1 MGDERVARRQI
12 GRKGSMARMWL
23 MMGSDGQ
30 RQLVEAGRQLIM
42 QRTGLTARDLR
53 NLDPMLTY
61 PSTIVGRDKAMV
73 LNLEQIK
80 AIITAHEVLLLN
92 SRDPSVIPFVDELHA
107 RIIDHHCI
115 ATTDHSQEG
124 QNGEDKGEIKR
135 DSSNNIKILPFEFVV
150 LEACLEAVISSLEN
164 EANILE
170 LEAFPALDK
179 LTSKIS
185 TLNLERVRH
194 IKSRLVALTSRVQKV
209 RDELENLLDDDGDMA
224 ELYLTDKLARQKF
237 EIFSAA
243 SSMNN
248 IEDDMITNRVLQQD
262 IVDRTRPE
270 ISLEQGEDLIDH
282 EDYENVVSGEISG
295 TQDAAVSSSAPN
307 VQELEMLLGAR
318 LSESRVYVNS
328 FCLGA
333 YFVQIGATLNKL
345 AALAEYV
352 EDTEDYIN
360 ITLDDKQN
368 RILQAGV
375 QIGTASVIVNF
386 FVVVTGIFGM
396 NIHIDIY
403 DSPVNSVFVET
414 VFGCTA
420 TCIVLYFL
428 AMFWYKKRRIL

>member
-1 MGDERVARRQI
+1 MMGEERVARRQI
-12 GRKGSMARMWL
+12 GRKGSMARTWL
-23 MMGSDGQ
+23 MMSSEGQ
-30 RQLVEAGRQLIM
+30 RQMVEAGRQSIM
-42 QRTGLTARDLR
+42 RRTGLTARDLR
-53 NLDPMLTY
+53 NLDPMLSY

-107 RIIDHHCI
+107 RILNHHCT
-115 ATTDHSQEG
+115 APTTDHPQEG
-124 QNGEDKGEIKR
+124 QNGKDRSEIKR
-135 DSSNNIKILPFEFVV
+135 DSSNNVKILPFEFVV
-150 LEACLEAVISSLEN
+150 LESCLEAVISSLEN

-194 IKSRLVALTSRVQKV
+194 IKSRLVALTSRVQRV
-209 RDELENLLDDDGDMA
+209 RDQLENLLDDDGDMA
-224 ELYLTDKLARQKF
+224 ELYLTDKLAQQQF

-243 SSMNN
+243 SSINN
-248 IEDDMITNRVLQQD
+248 NGDDMTANQVLQQD
-262 IVDRTRPE
+262 IVDRTHPE
-270 ISLEQGEDLIDH
+270 ISLEPVEDLIDG
-282 EDYENVVSGEISG
+282 EDYENVGGEISG
-295 TQDAAVSSSAPN
+295 TQAATVYSGVPN
-307 VQELEMLLGAR
+307 VQELEML
-318 LSESRVYVNS
+318 
-328 FCLGA
+328 LGA

-345 AALAEYV
+345 SALAEYV

-396 NIHIDIY
+396 NIHIDLFEAKA
-403 DSPVNSVFVET
+403 NSAFLET

-420 TCIVLYFL
+420 TCIILYFL

>member
-30 RQLVEAGRQLIM
+30 RQMVEAGRQLIM

-107 RIIDHHCI
+107 RIIDHHST

-194 IKSRLVALTSRVQKV
+194 IKSRLVALSSRVQKV

-224 ELYLTDKLARQKF
+224 ELYLTDKLAKQKF

-248 IEDDMITNRVLQQD
+248 NGDDMMTNRVLPQD
-262 IVDRTRPE
+262 IVDRTHPE
-270 ISLEQGEDLIDH
+270 ISLEQGEDILDH
-282 EDYENVVSGEISG
+282 EDYENVVSGEIS
-295 TQDAAVSSSAPN
+295 TKDATVSSGAPN
-307 VQELEMLLGAR
+307 VQELEML
-318 LSESRVYVNS
+318 
-328 FCLGA
+328 LGA

-396 NIHIDIY
+396 NIHIDINE
-403 DSPVNSVFVET
+403 SPANTVFLET